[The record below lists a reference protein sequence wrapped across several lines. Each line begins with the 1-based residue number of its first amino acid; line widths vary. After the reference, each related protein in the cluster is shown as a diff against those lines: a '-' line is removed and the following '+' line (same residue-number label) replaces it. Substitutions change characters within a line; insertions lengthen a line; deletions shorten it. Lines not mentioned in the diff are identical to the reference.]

1 VNLDAYVLDTDFLD
15 PTGVVWTGDE
25 FIVVTE
31 GTSLG
36 VSGVLLSSPDGVSW
50 SRTTLEVDVL
60 DTAATR
66 GNRAATLLWT
76 PELIQSA
83 GNVGLASID
92 MAGDVIVIGGWARLG
107 TEPTPLIWTSS
118 DGDAWAVRE
127 LPGTREIVRSIDAG
141 PGAIA
146 AFGLGQGPGGGLYDI
161 MWVSENLAQW
171 ERYEYDIQDL
181 EFVVKTAFGTNG
193 HLIQA
198 TTYTSE
204 GPRWWH
210 SPDGSAWSP
219 VDLPFDIIT
228 TWHDRWVG
236 VTCEG
241 GGASISVSADH
252 VTWTESGTI
261 GRCPDRVVHDGDEPV
276 FIDTEGTMWR
286 RITDRWTT
294 DDMVSA
300 GARDTAAVVLVR
312 HDDVLN
318 VRTGAGV
325 DNPVIGALDPQTR
338 GVPLTGPTTAVGSS
352 RWVEIDT
359 PMGAGWVNSY
369 YLITEVPD
377 NEYLADAAVDD
388 LIDALASAFVFGDGL
403 EDITSSRGL
412 VIDYF
417 GFRHR
422 FSPAEVA
429 DLTRST
435 ATRKWGSNA
444 ADISE
449 VPERTFTEAVGDPFI
464 GIYTD
469 DDRQVAY
476 DQVIPGGNGNL
487 PEFIVPDDLK
497 AAHFVAFKDP
507 GDNPDFGGLDWYAW
521 YVYVVYEDGEPKVL
535 AMSNDAWAP

>member
-1 VNLDAYVLDTDFLD
+1 
-15 PTGVVWTGDE
+15 
-25 FIVVTE
+25 
-31 GTSLG
+31 
-36 VSGVLLSSPDGVSW
+36 
-50 SRTTLEVDVL
+50 
-60 DTAATR
+60 
-66 GNRAATLLWT
+66 
-76 PELIQSA
+76 
-83 GNVGLASID
+83 
-92 MAGDVIVIGGWARLG
+92 
-107 TEPTPLIWTSS
+107 
-118 DGDAWAVRE
+118 
-127 LPGTREIVRSIDAG
+127 
-141 PGAIA
+141 
-146 AFGLGQGPGGGLYDI
+146 
-161 MWVSENLAQW
+161 
-171 ERYEYDIQDL
+171 
-181 EFVVKTAFGTNG
+181 
-193 HLIQA
+193 
-198 TTYTSE
+198 
-204 GPRWWH
+204 
-210 SPDGSAWSP
+210 
-219 VDLPFDIIT
+219 
-228 TWHDRWVG
+228 
-236 VTCEG
+236 
-241 GGASISVSADH
+241 
-252 VTWTESGTI
+252 
-261 GRCPDRVVHDGDEPV
+261 
-276 FIDTEGTMWR
+276 
-286 RITDRWTT
+286 
-294 DDMVSA
+294 
-300 GARDTAAVVLVR
+300 
-312 HDDVLN
+312 
-318 VRTGAGV
+318 
-325 DNPVIGALDPQTR
+325 VIGALDPQTR
-338 GVPLTGPTTAVGSS
+338 GVPLTAPTTAVGSS

-388 LIDALASAFVFGDGL
+388 LIDALASAFAFGDGL
-403 EDITSSRGL
+403 EDITSRRGL

>member
-1 VNLDAYVLDTDFLD
+1 MRRTPALLAVCVLVLAGCSSAETSDTTTSSIFFFFMFGRTSSSTPTTTTTTVPGTPTQQVLFDETGRLPDGVLVFDLATSPQGMVAVGWFDKVPGVSGVRPAILTSSDGFTWETVNLDAYVLDTDFLD

-219 VDLPFDIIT
+219 VDLPFDLVT

-261 GRCPDRVVHDGDEPV
+261 GRCPDRAVHDGDEPV
-276 FIDTEGTMWR
+276 FIDTEGNMWR

-338 GVPLTGPTTAVGSS
+338 SVPLTGPT
-352 RWVEIDT
+352 
-359 PMGAGWVNSY
+359 
-369 YLITEVPD
+369 
-377 NEYLADAAVDD
+377 
-388 LIDALASAFVFGDGL
+388 
-403 EDITSSRGL
+403 
-412 VIDYF
+412 
-417 GFRHR
+417 
-422 FSPAEVA
+422 
-429 DLTRST
+429 
-435 ATRKWGSNA
+435 
-444 ADISE
+444 
-449 VPERTFTEAVGDPFI
+449 
-464 GIYTD
+464 
-469 DDRQVAY
+469 
-476 DQVIPGGNGNL
+476 
-487 PEFIVPDDLK
+487 
-497 AAHFVAFKDP
+497 
-507 GDNPDFGGLDWYAW
+507 
-521 YVYVVYEDGEPKVL
+521 
-535 AMSNDAWAP
+535 